1 MKVKV
6 LRDFYD
12 KANNEV
18 LRRAGDEFVVSQ
30 ERFEQILSVGDFVEE
45 IKEVEED
52 KETKEDKEV
61 EEDKEIKE
69 DKPKKSTKKKV
80 GADDGAKG

>member
-6 LRDFYD
+6 LRNFYD

-18 LRRAGDEFVVSQ
+18 LRKAGDELVISQ
-30 ERFEQILSVGDFVEE
+30 ERFEEILSVGNFVEE
-45 IKEVEED
+45 IKKVEED
-52 KETKEDKEV
+52 KEDKEV

-80 GADDGAKG
+80 GADDGVKG

>member
-6 LRDFYD
+6 LRNFYD
-12 KANNEV
+12 KANDET
-18 LRRAGDEFVVSQ
+18 LRKAGDELVISQ
-30 ERFEQILSVGDFVEE
+30 ERYEEILSVGDFVEE

-61 EEDKEIKE
+61 EEDKGIKE
-69 DKPKKSTKKKV
+69 EPKKSTKKKV
-80 GADDGAKG
+80 GADDGVKG